1 MTSLLS
7 VILFGFFL
15 GMRHATD
22 PDHVIAVATIGSQQ
36 RSIAGGAL
44 IGVLW
49 GVGHTLTIVA
59 VGTAIILFG
68 VVISPRVGLSMEL
81 AVGLMLIL
89 LGILSLTGARRPMT
103 EGARPPAHGFH
114 HHGPAQE
121 AIARGRLDRALG
133 SLGPSRI
140 LRPFIVG
147 IVHGLAGSASIA
159 LLVLAA
165 IRDPL
170 WAAMYLL
177 VFGAGTIAGM
187 TLITG
192 LMVWPLAHIRR
203 RSATVRRRLTTAT
216 GVLSLALGVLLVY
229 QIGIVA
235 GLFAGHAR

>member
-1 MTSLLS
+1 
-7 VILFGFFL
+7 
-15 GMRHATD
+15 
-22 PDHVIAVATIGSQQ
+22 
-36 RSIAGGAL
+36 
-44 IGVLW
+44 
-49 GVGHTLTIVA
+49 
-59 VGTAIILFG
+59 
-68 VVISPRVGLSMEL
+68 
-81 AVGLMLIL
+81 
-89 LGILSLTGARRPMT
+89 MT
-103 EGARPPAHGFH
+103 EGARPPAHGSH
-114 HHGPAQE
+114 HHGPAHE
-121 AIARGRLDRALG
+121 AIARGRLDRAQG

-192 LMVWPLAHIRR
+192 LMVWPLARIGRP
-203 RSATVRRRLTTAT
+203 SATARCRLTTAT

>member
-103 EGARPPAHGFH
+103 EGARPPAHGSH
-114 HHGPAQE
+114 HHGPAHE

>member
-1 MTSLLS
+1 MASLLS
-7 VILFGFFL
+7 VILFGFVL

-22 PDHVIAVATIGSQQ
+22 ADHVIAVATIGSQQ

-49 GVGHTLTIVA
+49 GIGHTLTIVS
-59 VGTAIILFG
+59 VGAAIIVFDI
-68 VVISPRVGLSMEL
+68 VISPRVGLSMEL

-89 LGILSLTGARRPMT
+89 LGCLSLTGALRPIAEST
-103 EGARPPAHGFH
+103 RPH
-114 HHGPAQE
+114 
-121 AIARGRLDRALG
+121 ARGPHDHGRAPGRLR
-133 SLGPSRI
+133 SYRI
-140 LRPFIVG
+140 LRPVVVG
-147 IVHGLAGSASIA
+147 VVHGLAGSASIT

-170 WAAMYLL
+170 WAATYLL

-192 LMVWPLAHIRR
+192 LMVGLLARVGR
-203 RSATVRRRLTTAT
+203 RSATVRPRLTTAT
-216 GVLSLALGVLLVY
+216 GVLSLAFGVLLVY

-235 GLFAGHAR
+235 GLFAGHAP